1 MILNWF
7 NNLLCIE
14 TFNQYEAPEVSKA
27 IGAGVSKMEM
37 QGKIEEKRKK

>member
-1 MILNWF
+1 MLLNWF
-7 NNLLCIE
+7 NDVFYVE